1 MKKSFVKLGLT
12 EALPLPICLIYA
24 GLIDQHIPQVWKG
37 PYFTSS
43 ITALLTTTFLI
54 LNKVTLNRLLIGI
67 NVYLIIGSFITID

>member
-37 PYFTSS
+37 PYSKQYHSPAHHDIFDFEQGHIESS
-43 ITALLTTTFLI
+43 SYRHQCVSHHWELH
-54 LNKVTLNRLLIGI
+54 N
-67 NVYLIIGSFITID
+67 Y